1 VRRKTDRTL
10 ASRAVALPLLGIVL
24 LASNDACVPAK
35 PEAPAP
41 AVGTSVPAS
50 AQAIVA
56 FKYDSLDERPVSSE
70 ALHGRPSV
78 VAFVTT
84 WDIGSQAQVDFLV
97 AMAKND
103 GDKNNYAL
111 VALQERQDRE
121 IVELYRTK
129 LGVTFPVALADRE
142 TIAGGGPFGDV
153 HNVPTVVILD
163 RQGHVVWQK
172 VGLAKS
178 EELRNGM
185 KGL

>member
-1 VRRKTDRTL
+1 VEKRTELVRVARLAVLGLVVLASTL
-10 ASRAVALPLLGIVL
+10 ACVATK
-24 LASNDACVPAK
+24 A
-35 PEAPAP
+35 EAPEP
-41 AVGTSVPAS
+41 AVGVSVPTS
-50 AQAIVA
+50 AQSVIV
-56 FKYDSLDERPVSSE
+56 FKYDSLDERPVSSQ
-70 ALHGRPSV
+70 ALRGRPTV

-121 IVELYRTK
+121 IVELYRSK

-163 RQGHVVWQK
+163 REGRIVWQK

-178 EELRNGM
+178 DELRTGM
-185 KGL
+185 RGL

>member
-1 VRRKTDRTL
+1 VARKTERHVVT
-10 ASRAVALPLLGIVL
+10 LLGAL
-24 LASNDACVPAK
+24 LVIALGACVPAK
-35 PEAPAP
+35 PDAPPP
-41 AVGTSVPAS
+41 AVGVSVPPAARS
-50 AQAIVA
+50 VVA
-56 FKYDSLDERPVSSE
+56 FQYDSLDERPVSSA
-70 ALHGRPSV
+70 ALLGKPTV

-111 VALQERQDRE
+111 IALQDKTERE

-142 TIAGGGPFGDV
+142 TIRGGGPFGDV

-163 RQGHVVWQK
+163 RDGHIVWQK

-178 EELRNGM
+178 DELRGGM
-185 KGL
+185 RGL

>member
-1 VRRKTDRTL
+1 VR
-10 ASRAVALPLLGIVL
+10 VALSRLGLGLGL
-24 LASNDACVPAK
+24 LASLASQACVPAK
-35 PEAPAP
+35 AEAPPP
-41 AVGTSVPAS
+41 AVGVSVPES
-50 AQAIVA
+50 ARQIIL

-70 ALHGRPSV
+70 AQRGRPTV

-103 GDKNNYAL
+103 GDKNNYLL
-111 VALQERQDRE
+111 VALQERTERE

-163 RQGHVVWQK
+163 RQGHIVWQK

-178 EELRNGM
+178 DELRAGM
-185 KGL
+185 RGL